1 LIFFEEIP
9 RNIKTFKK
17 QSKKPKENKGTT
29 NKKQALAYVAMEK
42 KKAQGGN
49 RKAKLSILRGG

>member
-49 RKAKLSILRGG
+49 RKAKLSI